1 MWFNSTPDNF
11 GGSLGTQPLEL
22 DQFEEKEEEEEE
34 VVLGN
39 MKEISKSQSGK
50 KGSVY

>member
-1 MWFNSTPDNF
+1 MPE
-11 GGSLGTQPLEL
+11 LE
-22 DQFEEKEEEEEE
+22 EEEERGRSEEEE

-50 KGSVY
+50 KGSVS